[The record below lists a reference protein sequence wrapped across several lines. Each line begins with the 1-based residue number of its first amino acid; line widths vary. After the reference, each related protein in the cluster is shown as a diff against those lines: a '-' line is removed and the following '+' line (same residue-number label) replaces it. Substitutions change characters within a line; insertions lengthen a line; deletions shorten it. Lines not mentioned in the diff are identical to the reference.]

1 LLALVRAIVHKS
13 RVVIM
18 DEATSSVDIGTER
31 TLLTVVK
38 NAFKDSTVLTVAV
51 RKINKKLY
59 REF

>member
-1 LLALVRAIVHKS
+1 MHKS